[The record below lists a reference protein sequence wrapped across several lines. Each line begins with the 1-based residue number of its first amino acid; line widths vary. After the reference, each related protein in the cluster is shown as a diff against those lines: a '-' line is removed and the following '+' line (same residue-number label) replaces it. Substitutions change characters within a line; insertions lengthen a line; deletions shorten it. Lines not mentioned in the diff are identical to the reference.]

1 MIPRLFN
8 VFILAISCPFVF
20 YIGLELGLD
29 RKKATNSCIISGILP
44 ITSIVA
50 SQTYREVIVM
60 SVFIFSVYFSIKYL
74 NSNFYKKIFILFI
87 FFFLSLIILQ
97 FRFLNVINVL
107 STIITSLIITS
118 LSIKKLNYQKIFLF
132 FILLIFIYFLFS
144 ENYLLVNLFS
154 TLEVYNQSLIEGVD
168 RANEN
173 GFSLILFSL
182 PSILKELALLIY
194 STITPLPILYTQY
207 IEFNYLS
214 IGTVIQFCY
223 MPFLFVGFYLML
235 DNVKA
240 AGMNLLFLITLMG
253 YVYGSFSFRHIV
265 YLVPFATIYIYK
277 GLAFMPNY
285 NGIVLRVQL
294 MIIIFIISMYYT
306 LKYLI

>member
-1 MIPRLFN
+1 
-8 VFILAISCPFVF
+8 
-20 YIGLELGLD
+20 
-29 RKKATNSCIISGILP
+29 
-44 ITSIVA
+44 
-50 SQTYREVIVM
+50 
-60 SVFIFSVYFSIKYL
+60 
-74 NSNFYKKIFILFI
+74 
-87 FFFLSLIILQ
+87 
-97 FRFLNVINVL
+97 
-107 STIITSLIITS
+107 
-118 LSIKKLNYQKIFLF
+118 
-132 FILLIFIYFLFS
+132 
-144 ENYLLVNLFS
+144 
-154 TLEVYNQSLIEGVD
+154 
-168 RANEN
+168 
-173 GFSLILFSL
+173 
-182 PSILKELALLIY
+182 
-194 STITPLPILYTQY
+194 
-207 IEFNYLS
+207 
-214 IGTVIQFCY
+214 